1 MHNVLKSCVAA
12 ATLVFVS
19 AALAACSGE
28 NPGTPSPTP
37 GADSSSGASS
47 APANPNVPKVS
58 TPLTVRDAFL
68 TEPCTVVSQADLSAL
83 GYTDAG
89 RPGGGASGSEGT
101 NPSCGWSMS
110 KQGKGN
116 GLQVL
121 IGTGNREK
129 GTGGLAGFYQA
140 KETGRMKFVA
150 PGPEVDGYPTVFYG
164 LSDERAEGNCTMAVG
179 VADDLAIG
187 TLAKSYQG
195 EQDSCETAQKLASAV
210 IKTLKG
216 A

>member
-1 MHNVLKSCVAA
+1 MLKSCVAA

-19 AALAACSGE
+19 SALAACSGE
-28 NPGTPSPTP
+28 NPGTPSPAT
-37 GADSSSGASS
+37 GAASS
-47 APANPNVPKVS
+47 PGTSSVPADPNVPKVS
-58 TPLTVRDAFL
+58 APLDVPATFL
-68 TEPCTVVSQADLSAL
+68 TEPCTVVAQADLSAL

-89 RPGGGASGSEGT
+89 NPGGGASGSEGS
-101 NPSCGWSMS
+101 NPSCGWSMAG
-110 KQGKGN
+110 QGKGN

-164 LSDERAEGNCTMAVG
+164 LSDERSEGNCTMAVG
-179 VADDLAIG
+179 IADDLAVG

>member
-1 MHNVLKSCVAA
+1 MLKSCVIVTA
-12 ATLVFVS
+12 LVFVS
-19 AALAACSGE
+19 AALAACSSE
-28 NPGTPSPTP
+28 NPGKPSPTT
-37 GADSSSGASS
+37 GAEVSSGRSS
-47 APANPNVPKVS
+47 APVNPDVPKVS
-58 TPLTVRDAFL
+58 VPLTVRDSFL
-68 TEPCTVVSQADLSAL
+68 TEPCTVVPQVDLTAL
-83 GYTDAG
+83 GYVDAG
-89 RPGGGASGSEGT
+89 RPGGGAGGSEGT

-195 EQDSCETAQKLASAV
+195 EQDSCETARKLASSV